1 MSAAPGFGSPR
12 LRDSRIQQLAL
23 DLAITLRIC
32 SLRIWCS
39 PCERRAFRAAMRAEA
54 FKWRRCGAPGW

>member
-1 MSAAPGFGSPR
+1 MNAASGFGPPR
-12 LRDSRIQQLAL
+12 LRESRIQQLAL

-32 SLRIWCS
+32 SSRIWCS

-54 FKWRRCGAPGW
+54 FKWRRVAASHW

>member
-1 MSAAPGFGSPR
+1 MNAASGLGSPR
-12 LRDSRIQQLAL
+12 SQDSRIQQLAL

-32 SLRIWCS
+32 SSRIWCS

-54 FKWRRCGAPGW
+54 FKWRRAGAPGW